1 MDINIDVRLD
11 MNTFVDIRLNMDTYT
26 NCFIKL
32 EALHQN
38 M

>member
-32 EALHQN
+32 AALHQN